1 MAVVR
6 AKLEA
11 DGTVKV
17 RRAEGKFRR
26 AKPRTDWSRV
36 DATTEAEIAR
46 QIAEDEAEA
55 NRDAAR
61 WVRRVRRKVGLSQNQ
76 FATRVGVSVATLRN
90 WEQGKRFPRGPARAL
105 LRIIDH
111 APEAALAGLGQ

>member
-1 MAVVR
+1 MKGKSVPIVR
-6 AKLEA
+6 TTLEA
-11 DGTVKV
+11 ALRK
-17 RRAEGKFRR
+17 
-26 AKPRTDWSRV
+26 AKRFDWSRV
-36 DATTEAEIAR
+36 DATTEQEIAR

-55 NRDAAR
+55 NRDAAK

-76 FATRVGVSVATLRN
+76 FATRIGVSVATLRN

-111 APEAALAGLGQ
+111 APEALAGLGR